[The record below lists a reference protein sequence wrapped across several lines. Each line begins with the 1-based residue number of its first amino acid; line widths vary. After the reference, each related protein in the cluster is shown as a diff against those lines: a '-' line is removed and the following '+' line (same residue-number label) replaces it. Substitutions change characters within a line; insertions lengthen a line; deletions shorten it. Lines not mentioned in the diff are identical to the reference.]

1 MKNQDFTCSITAN
14 VTAEEAMEA
23 ISQVWVWW
31 AKDFTGSAEKLDD
44 EFTVRFGETFVTF
57 NITELVPNNKVVW
70 TATDCYLPWLNDKT
84 EWTGTKAIFAIST
97 ENDQTTINFTHQG
110 LVPDVECYDMCVK
123 GWTEYIPGSLLK
135 LLRDGV
141 GQPS

>member
-1 MKNQDFTCSITAN
+1 MKNKDFTCSITAN
-14 VTAEEAMEA
+14 VTAEEATEA

-31 AKDFTGSAEKLDD
+31 AKDFTGRAEKLDD

-57 NITELVPNNKVVW
+57 NITELVPNTRVVW

-84 EWTGTKAIFAIST
+84 EWTGTKLIFGIST
-97 ENDQTTINFTHQG
+97 ENDQTTINFRHQG

-123 GWTEYIPGSLLK
+123 GWTQYIPGSLLK